1 MYAIA
6 KLLSVSVEKITTFL
20 TDEICR
26 VIMTRVNVK
35 KGEFATDYSYCAL
48 LQHTHNFSIISRA
61 PA

>member
-26 VIMTRVNVK
+26 VMTRVNVK
-35 KGEFATDYSYCAL
+35 KRRVRD
-48 LQHTHNFSIISRA
+48 
-61 PA
+61 